1 MASVSATAVRLAA
14 ASALSVS
21 VAWAAGTAT
30 ADAASGA
37 TAALPARTSAASAD
51 HASAVSPSASTGPLT
66 ECRVPG
72 LRNSVLCGVVR
83 RALDPARPGGPTID
97 VHYVVVPAMARRK
110 LPDPVFLL
118 AGGPGQS
125 AIDLAPSAM
134 GLFARLN
141 NRRDIVFV
149 DQRGTG
155 RSAPLECE
163 DTTREPLADQA
174 DPERQF
180 RRLMD
185 CKARLLKLP
194 YIRTAADLG
203 AFTTTLAMQDLDA
216 VRRQLGADRIDL
228 VGASYG
234 TRAALEYQRQ
244 FPAAVRRSVIDGVA
258 PADMVLPTSF
268 SVDGQAAFDA
278 VLAACEREA
287 ACKTSYPALRSDW
300 AALLASLP
308 KAVTAAHPLTGQPER
323 FTLTREM
330 VLGAVRGPLYVPSL
344 AAALPA
350 AIAEAAQ
357 GRYEGLMGVSA
368 LLASR
373 KGTQLAMGM
382 HFSVVCSED
391 VPLLEAGEAKRD
403 AVASTQR
410 DAKADAGTRAVAGQV
425 GGEAPG
431 ADFGDEQAQLYRR
444 ACAAWPRGAVPAAF
458 YTVPRSASPVLLLS
472 GGLDPATPPRHAARV
487 AQALGPLAQHVVV
500 PNAGHGVMNIG
511 CMRDVVY
518 RFIDAADDS
527 DAVAVDASCVKAIP
541 RPPAFQPLRLP
552 AAPPATGASR

>member
-1 MASVSATAVRLAA
+1 MASVASMAVRLAA
-14 ASALSVS
+14 TSALLMPMVIG
-21 VAWAAGTAT
+21 AAGTAE
-30 ADAASGA
+30 AAPGA
-37 TAALPARTSAASAD
+37 SSATPMAGASAVLSAASA
-51 HASAVSPSASTGPLT
+51 SSPAASTGTLT
-66 ECRVPG
+66 ECRLPG

-83 RALDPARPGGPTID
+83 RPLDPARAGSPTID

-125 AIDLAPSAM
+125 AIGLAPSAM
-134 GLFARLN
+134 GTFARLN

-163 DTTREPLADQA
+163 DTTREPLADQSGT
-174 DPERQF
+174 EQQF

-194 YIRTAADLG
+194 YIRTPADLG

-216 VRRQLGADRIDL
+216 VRRQLGAQRIDL

-244 FPAAVRRSVIDGVA
+244 FPASVRRIVIDGVA

-268 SVDGQAAFDA
+268 SVDAQAAFDA
-278 VLAACEREA
+278 VLVACERES
-287 ACKTSYPALRSDW
+287 ACKASFPALRTDW
-300 AALLASLP
+300 AALLHSLP
-308 KAVTAAHPLTGQPER
+308 KEVTAVHPLTGQPER
-323 FTLTREM
+323 FILTREM
-330 VLGAVRGPLYVPSL
+330 VLGAVRGPLYVPAL

-350 AIAEAAQ
+350 AISEAAQ
-357 GRYEGLMGVSA
+357 GRFEGLMGMSA

-373 KGTQLAMGM
+373 KGMQLAMGM
-382 HFSVVCSED
+382 HLSVVCSED
-391 VPLLEAGEAKRD
+391 VPLMEARGSTPD
-403 AVASTQR
+403 AAAGARR
-410 DAKADAGTRAVAGQV
+410 DAKADAEAGVVAGRV
-425 GGEAPG
+425 ASDAPST
-431 ADFGDEQAQLYRR
+431 DFGDEQARMYRR

-458 YTVPRSASPVLLLS
+458 YAVPRSASPVLLLS

-487 AQALGPLAQHVVV
+487 ALALGPLAQHVVV

-518 RFIDAADDS
+518 RFIAAVDDR

-552 AAPPATGASR
+552 AASSASGASR